1 MPENVKINKELGI
14 IEVNSFG
21 EVSKDDIVSSL
32 VSVDKISIETEIS
45 KVLVDTREVT
55 SFPKTLEI
63 FGVAESK
70 VPRGIKFAVIVGDA
84 ETPRFFETV
93 ARNRG
98 FQMQNF
104 RTKDEALKWLL
115 SWGKEWIGVG
125 DVHEFISW

>member
-21 EVSKDDIVSSL
+21 EVLKDDIISSF
-32 VSVDKISIETEIS
+32 VSVEKISIETEIF

-55 SFPKTLEI
+55 SFPKTIDI
-63 FGVAESK
+63 FSVAASK

-84 ETPRFFETV
+84 KTPKFFETV

-98 FQMQNF
+98 FFMQNF

-115 SWGKEWIGVG
+115 S
-125 DVHEFISW
+125 